1 MAYNS
6 AIHKTPLRVQY
17 NDSDTPTGISE
28 YQATECIPVNYGGT
42 GQSDVSRGQVIIGD
56 ISDTDYKLKK
66 ITDTTGNISAVF
78 DETWITLTGSPTN
91 SDNATSKFFIG
102 ETIWVGSDSSNPSA
116 TGIVVE
122 TMPNVST
129 TVKVKSIIGTFANG
143 DLIRG
148 QNSLYDSNKLRT
160 ATISNATDAISEQ
173 SAITFMLGTI
183 NSATGNYEVDC
194 GTIS

>member
-66 ITDTTGNISAVF
+66 FTDTTGNITAIF

-91 SDNATSKFFIG
+91 SDNASSKFFEG
-102 ETIWVGSDSSNPSA
+102 ETIWAGTNLANATA
-116 TGIVVE
+116 TGIVVQ
-122 TMPNVST
+122 TMST
-129 TVKVKSIIGTFANG
+129 SAVIVKVRSIVGAFSGG
-143 DLIRG
+143 DVVYGKNNLF
-148 QNSLYDSNKLRT
+148 DSNKLRS
-160 ATISNATDAISEQ
+160 ATISTSADSISEQ
-173 SAITFMLGTI
+173 SALTFLLGTL
-183 NSATGNYEVDC
+183 NSSTGNFEVDC